1 MKIKVKPEDF
11 IVEEDADLKLH
22 KGGDYKVYLL
32 TKRGFNTVDLLL
44 RFSKKLGI
52 PFSNFS
58 YGGKKDRHALTTQY
72 ITIKDKSIFDTQEG
86 SFNLR
91 YVGDMQKPM
100 GPELIKGNGFKIVIR
115 DLDEKEALKSKGE
128 IGLVQEYG
136 FVNYFDDQRFGSYD
150 REQGFIG
157 EKIIQN
163 HHNIA
168 LKIYL
173 TSTHPEDKKHE
184 KERKRFFANN
194 WGKWDECLKM
204 AKTSFEKR
212 VFRMLLNRE
221 QNPFLKSIL
230 MITREELSMFFSAFQ
245 SYLWNKLAERVFKT
259 YHPEPI
265 LKYMGVYWGYLFY
278 KSLHKNNSSYLMEL
292 LLPTAS
298 QNAKMPDALTENIYT
313 EILNE
318 HQLQPS
324 SFNLRKI
331 KAAFFKSNP
340 RALVIVPAISHAEME
355 DDELYSGKK
364 KLTLEFKLPRGSYGT
379 MLIKRLMAIEFR

>member
-1 MKIKVKPEDF
+1 MKLKVKPEDF
-11 IVEEDADLKLH
+11 IVEEKADLKLH

-44 RFSKKLGI
+44 RLSKKLDM

-72 ITIKDKSIFDTQEG
+72 ITIKDKGIFDTEED

-115 DLDEKEALKSKGE
+115 DLDEKEALRVKSE
-128 IGLVQEYG
+128 IGLVKEHG
-136 FVNYFDDQRFGSYD
+136 FINYFDDQRFGSFD

-173 TSTHPEDKKHE
+173 TSIHPEDKKAE

-194 WGKWDECLKM
+194 WGRWDECLKM

-212 VFRMLLNRE
+212 AFRMLLRRE
-221 QNPFLKSIL
+221 KNPFLNSIL
-230 MITREELSMFFSAFQ
+230 MIPKEELSLFFSAFQ
-245 SYLWNKLAERVFKT
+245 SYLWNKLAERLLKT
-259 YHPEPI
+259 YHSDGTL
-265 LKYMGVYWGYLFY
+265 LKYKGAYWEYLFY
-278 KSLHKNNSSYLMEL
+278 RSLHKNNSGYLTEL
-292 LLPTAS
+292 ILPTAS
-298 QNAKMPDALTENIYT
+298 QNAKMPDEFTENLYA

-318 HQLQPS
+318 HKLQMVC
-324 SFNLRKI
+324 FNLRKI
-331 KAAFFKSNP
+331 KTAFFKSSP
-340 RALVIVPAISHAEME
+340 RSLIIIPLIHAGEIE
-355 DDELYSGKK
+355 DDELYSGRK
-364 KLTLEFKLPRGSYGT
+364 KLCLDFELPRGSYGT
-379 MLIKRLMAIEFR
+379 MLIKRLMVK

>member
-44 RFSKKLGI
+44 RLSKKLDI

-72 ITIKDKSIFDTQEG
+72 ITIKDKSIFDTEEA

-100 GPELIKGNGFKIVIR
+100 GPDLIKGNGFKIVIR

-136 FVNYFDDQRFGSYD
+136 FINYFDDQRFGSYD

-168 LKIYL
+168 LKIYI
-173 TSTHPEDKKHE
+173 TGIHPEDKKAE
-184 KERKRFFANN
+184 KERKRFFFNN
-194 WGKWDECLKM
+194 WGNWQGCLKI

-212 VFRMLLNRE
+212 AFRILAKKE
-221 QNPFLKSIL
+221 TNPFLKNIM
-230 MITREELSMFFSAFQ
+230 MIPREELSMFFSAFQ
-245 SYLWNKLAERVFKT
+245 SYLWNELAERVFKA
-259 YHPEPI
+259 YHSGTLLRYKGI
-265 LKYMGVYWGYLFY
+265 YWEYLFY
-278 KSLHKNNSSYLMEL
+278 RSLHKKSSSYLTEL
-292 LLPTAS
+292 LLSTAS
-298 QNAKMPDALTENIYT
+298 QNAKMPDALTENLYT

-340 RALVIVPAISHAEME
+340 RALVIVPAISHAEVE
-355 DDELYSGKK
+355 DDELYNGKK
-364 KLTLEFKLPRGSYGT
+364 KLSLEFKLPKGSYGT
-379 MLIKRLMAIEFR
+379 MLIKRLMAAPC

>member
-22 KGGDYKVYLL
+22 KGGDYKIYLL
-32 TKRGFNTVDLLL
+32 RKRGFNTVDLLL
-44 RFSKKLGI
+44 RLSKKLGI

-72 ITIKDKSIFDTQEG
+72 ITIKDKSIFDTQED

-115 DLDEKEALKSKGE
+115 DLDEKEALRVKSE
-128 IGLVQEYG
+128 IELVHEHG

-163 HHNIA
+163 RHNIA

-173 TSTHPEDKKHE
+173 TSIHPEDKKAE

-194 WGKWDECLKM
+194 WGRWDECLKM

-212 VFRMLLNRE
+212 AFRILAKKE
-221 QNPFLKSIL
+221 TNPFLKNIM
-230 MITREELSMFFSAFQ
+230 MIPREELSMFFSAFQ
-245 SYLWNKLAERVFKT
+245 SYLWNELAERVFKA
-259 YHPEPI
+259 YHSGA
-265 LKYMGVYWGYLFY
+265 LLRYKGVYWEYLFY
-278 KSLHKNNSSYLMEL
+278 RSLHKKSSSYLTEL
-292 LLPTAS
+292 LLSTAS
-298 QNAKMPDALTENIYT
+298 QNAKMPDALTENLYT

-340 RALVIVPAISHAEME
+340 RALVIVPAISHVEVE
-355 DDELYSGKK
+355 DDELYNGKK
-364 KLTLEFKLPRGSYGT
+364 KLSLEFKLPKGSYGT
-379 MLIKRLMAIEFR
+379 MLIKRLMAAPC

>member
-44 RFSKKLGI
+44 RLSKKLDI

-72 ITIKDKSIFDTQEG
+72 ITIKDKSIFDTEEA

-100 GPELIKGNGFKIVIR
+100 GTDLIKGNGFKIVIR

-136 FVNYFDDQRFGSYD
+136 FINYFDDQRFGSYD

-168 LKIYL
+168 LKIYI
-173 TSTHPEDKKHE
+173 TGIHPEDKKAE
-184 KERKRFFANN
+184 KERKRFFFNN
-194 WGKWDECLKM
+194 WGNWQGCLKI

-212 VFRMLLNRE
+212 AFRILAKKE
-221 QNPFLKSIL
+221 TNPFLKNIM
-230 MITREELSMFFSAFQ
+230 MIPREELSMFFSAFQ
-245 SYLWNKLAERVFKT
+245 SYLWNELAERVFKA
-259 YHPEPI
+259 YHSGTLLRYKGI
-265 LKYMGVYWGYLFY
+265 YWEYLFY
-278 KSLHKNNSSYLMEL
+278 RSLHKKSSSYLTEL
-292 LLPTAS
+292 LLSTAS
-298 QNAKMPDALTENIYT
+298 QNAKMPDALTENLYT

-340 RALVIVPAISHAEME
+340 RALVIVPAISHAEVE
-355 DDELYSGKK
+355 DDELYNGKK
-364 KLTLEFKLPRGSYGT
+364 KLSLEFKLPKGSYGT
-379 MLIKRLMAIEFR
+379 MLIKRLMAAPC

>member
-44 RFSKKLGI
+44 RLSKKLDI

-72 ITIKDKSIFDTQEG
+72 ITIKDKNIFGAEDD

-115 DLDEKEALKSKGE
+115 DLDEKEALNSKGE
-128 IGLVQEYG
+128 IELVQEHG
-136 FVNYFDDQRFGSYD
+136 FVNYFDDQRFGSFD
-150 REQGFIG
+150 REQGFIA
-157 EKIIQN
+157 EKILQS

-173 TSTHPEDKKHE
+173 TSIHPEDKKAE
-184 KERKRFFANN
+184 KERKRYFFNN
-194 WGKWDECLKM
+194 WGNWNECLKM

-212 VFRMLLNRE
+212 AFRILSKKE
-221 QNPFLKSIL
+221 TNPFLKNIM
-230 MITREELSMFFSAFQ
+230 MIPREELSMFFSAFQ
-245 SYLWNKLAERVFKT
+245 SYLWNELAERVFKA
-259 YHPEPI
+259 YHSGA
-265 LKYMGVYWGYLFY
+265 LLRYKGVYWEYLFY
-278 KSLHKNNSSYLMEL
+278 RSLHKKSSSYLTEL
-292 LLPTAS
+292 LLSTAS
-298 QNAKMPDALTENIYT
+298 QNAKMPDALTENLYT

-331 KAAFFKSNP
+331 KAAFFKSNS
-340 RALVIVPAISHAEME
+340 RALVIIPAISHAEAE
-355 DDELYSGKK
+355 DDELYNGKK
-364 KLTLEFKLPRGSYGT
+364 KLSLEFKLPKGSYGT
-379 MLIKRLMAIEFR
+379 MLIKRLMAAPC